1 MPANH
6 LVPSQSPS
14 LRTATGFTARHRRVP
29 GRRLSRAARPRSLE
43 ESGFMPNSSND
54 ILVAA
59 GMVKSFP
66 GAIALNKVD
75 FSLRRGEVHA
85 LLGENGAGKST
96 LIKCMT
102 GAYRRDAGQLTLDGE
117 EIDPRDTLDA
127 QKLGIGTV
135 YQEVNLLGNLS
146 VAENLFLG
154 RQPRRFGLIQA
165 GEMNRRAKGLL
176 AQYGIDI
183 NVSAALE
190 SYSVAIQQVVAIARA
205 VDLSGKVLI
214 LDEPTASLDAQ
225 EVEMLFGIVRDLKA
239 RGLGIVFITHFLEQV
254 YDLSDR
260 ITVLRNGQLVGTR
273 DTASL
278 PRRELVTMMLGH
290 ELQSVEKA
298 VAETD
303 AASGPV
309 HVRFSKFGKAGKIK
323 PFDLDVRKGEVVGI
337 AGLLGSGRTETAE
350 LMFGVHRADSGSV
363 DIGGKTVNLSSPRAA
378 IAEGFGF
385 CPEDRKLDGIIGEL
399 SVRENIA
406 LALQARRGWARPLS
420 ASEQNALADRYI
432 KALDIR
438 TSDREK
444 PIRLLSGGNQQKAI
458 LARWLAT
465 NPQFLI
471 LDEPTRGIDVG
482 AHAEIIRLIGEL
494 CAEGMS
500 LIVISSE
507 LEELVAYSSRIIVLR
522 DRAHVA
528 ELTGSEITTE
538 HIVNS
543 IAAATDQGGA
553 R

>member
-1 MPANH
+1 MP
-6 LVPSQSPS
+6 S
-14 LRTATGFTARHRRVP
+14 
-29 GRRLSRAARPRSLE
+29 
-43 ESGFMPNSSND
+43 SSND

-59 GMVKSFP
+59 GMVKTFP